1 MMIDSRLGVRWYLRD
16 LHLHLERP
24 EKLHKSLCYHIGMR
38 RNTSKPLNLRRYFKG
53 EIDTCDSID
62 ISAALPVHKAIPP
75 AAVAGQKRP
84 EPEGKEAA
92 ATEEGARDAKKPRTD
107 APSAEVHGA
116 WGILGLLSAFC

>member
-1 MMIDSRLGVRWYLRD
+1 MVSKGAAKFHRMLSDGGGSSQ
-16 LHLHLERP
+16 HL
-24 EKLHKSLCYHIGMR
+24 S
-38 RNTSKPLNLRRYFKG
+38 TLRRYFKG

-92 ATEEGARDAKKPRTD
+92 VAEEGARDAKKPRTD
-107 APSAEVHGA
+107 APSAEVNDA
-116 WGILGLLSAFC
+116 WTLKFRFFSSFC